1 MVRWVVKSC
10 KVKLLVP
17 LVILVTLSL
26 VMLVTLSYQQMR
38 NAILS
43 QEQVSYHNIES
54 IVRNDLEAVFT
65 STTMGLNSVITMPEV
80 QKAFAERNREEL
92 LRLTAPVFAEVKK
105 QGIEQFQFHLSP
117 ALSFLRLHQP
127 PKFGDD
133 LSSFR
138 ATVLES
144 NKEGK
149 LVAGLEEGK
158 GGYGFRVV
166 SPVLYQGQHV
176 GSAEFG
182 MGFNPALLKRW
193 KEQCGGE
200 FFMYP
205 YASSGVA
212 WQKVDTSKPL
222 AGTTEKDDLPVEA
235 AEIKKAMS
243 GKGYYYINLSEQSA
257 AVIIIPVFDFKGE
270 PISYVK
276 VNLDRSKILTEL
288 NKVLR
293 DSALHLILA
302 LLVMG
307 TVMYWVISN
316 ILKPIH
322 LLSEHMVAVAQG
334 DLTKDFVVQGED
346 EIASLGHSF
355 NTMQQN
361 FKQLI
366 GQTIRVAD
374 QLIDSS
380 KSLSQ
385 SADETS
391 SSAQGATE
399 RVEKMAFSMQGLG
412 NMAEI
417 AAGESRQASCAA
429 VEGSEVVKQAVD
441 RMATLHQMVKGLALE
456 TTGLGG
462 KINDINGFV
471 RLIGDIADQT
481 NLLALNA
488 AIEAARAGEHGRGF
502 SVVAQEVRNLADESN
517 QAAKDVRKIIEEIIQ
532 QSQELTQHMGEGL
545 QQVQTGHQLI
555 EATGDKFNLI
565 QGLVDGLVHNSAEVA
580 AASTLAIADSS
591 EIAAAIQEQTAS
603 FEQVAASAGLLD
615 QLAED
620 LKEQIGRFKS
630 NPPENPV

>member
-17 LVILVTLSL
+17 LVILVTVSL
-26 VMLVTLSYQQMR
+26 IMLVTLSYQQMR

-43 QEQVSYHNIES
+43 QEQVSYRNIES

-105 QGIEQFQFHLSP
+105 EGIEQFQFHLSP
-117 ALSFLRLHQP
+117 AVSFLRLHQP

-138 ATVLES
+138 ATVLQS
-144 NKEGK
+144 NKERK

-166 SPVLYQGQHV
+166 TPVIYQGQHV

-182 MGFNPALLKRW
+182 MGFSPGLLKRW

-212 WQKVDTSKPL
+212 WQKVDISKPL
-222 AGTTEKDDLPVEA
+222 VGTAEKDNLRVDATEV
-235 AEIKKAMS
+235 KKAMAT
-243 GKGYYYINLSEQSA
+243 KGYHYVNLNEQSA
-257 AVIIIPVFDFKGE
+257 AVILIPVYDFKGE

-276 VNLDRSKILTEL
+276 ANLDRSLILTEL
-288 NKVLR
+288 NKVLK
-293 DSALHLILA
+293 DSAIHLLLT

-307 TVMYWVISN
+307 TVMYWLIN
-316 ILKPIH
+316 KIIKPIH
-322 LLSEHMVAVAQG
+322 LLSGHMVSVAQG
-334 DLTKDFVVQGED
+334 DLTKEFVVQGED

-355 NTMQQN
+355 NTMQRN
-361 FKQLI
+361 FRQLI
-366 GQTIRVAD
+366 GQTVRVTD
-374 QLIDSS
+374 QLIESS

-399 RVEKMAFSMQGLG
+399 RVETMAFSMQGLG
-412 NMAEI
+412 NMAET
-417 AAGESRQASCAA
+417 AASESQQASCAA
-429 VEGSEVVKQAVD
+429 VEGSQVVKQAVD
-441 RMATLHQMVKGLALE
+441 RMATLHQMVEGLALE
-456 TTGLGG
+456 TSGLGQ
-462 KINDINGFV
+462 KIQDINRFV
-471 RLIGDIADQT
+471 RLISDIADQT

-545 QQVQTGHQLI
+545 QQVEIGHQLI
-555 EATGDKFNLI
+555 EATGEKFNLI
-565 QGLVDGLVHNSAEVA
+565 QGLVDGLVRNSAAVA
-580 AASTLAIADSS
+580 SAGTQATVNSS
-591 EIAAAIQEQTAS
+591 EIAASIQEQAAAV
-603 FEQVAASAGLLD
+603 EQVAASAGLLD

-630 NPPENPV
+630 NPP